1 MHPLTSVMLLHSTL
15 VKALH
20 GARKGRSQRVDLEA
34 LRLKVLLLGG
44 APGVVLLGTPE
55 LQCTKGFCVTWNP
68 LPSMH
73 QV

>member
-1 MHPLTSVMLLHSTL
+1 MHPLISVMLLHSTL

-34 LRLKVLLLGG
+34 LSLKVLLLGG
-44 APGVVLLGTPE
+44 APGVVLLGTPG
-55 LQCTKGFCVTWNP
+55 LQYTKGFCVTWNP

-73 QV
+73 QG